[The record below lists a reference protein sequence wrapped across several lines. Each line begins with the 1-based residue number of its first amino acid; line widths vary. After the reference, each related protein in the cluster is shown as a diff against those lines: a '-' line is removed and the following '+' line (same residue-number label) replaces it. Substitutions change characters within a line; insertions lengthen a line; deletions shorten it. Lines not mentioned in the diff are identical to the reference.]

1 MSFDDLMIMC
11 LLGGGIGMFYM
22 GLYKFSAFYH
32 ARQLERERLRG
43 EGEGEEC
50 HSALGERD
58 RSSR

>member
-32 ARQLERERLRG
+32 ARQLERAKEEFK
-43 EGEGEEC
+43 EGLHKPHFFGDG
-50 HSALGERD
+50 S
-58 RSSR
+58 